1 MLLKSNIKKYGGSTY
16 VKLPPAFV
24 EYYKLDKHLA
34 RCKKKGIEL
43 ECKVSYTDENKVI
56 VEFPKS

>member
-1 MLLKSNIKKYGGSTY
+1 M
-16 VKLPPAFV
+16 KLPPAFV